1 MVMKLNKSQLVKV
14 SKQLDGALEA
24 LDLLFQY
31 QEGAKLMDDSRIDF
45 SAIVGLRNKVEEMAE
60 KKSRKKRSNEEEGF
74 VERISFTKLC
84 DKKNWKKAVVVFT
97 EASFTSPYTEVER
110 SYQISSD
117 AKYFDGNMIGNSLFG
132 NCLDGK
138 DSGVR
143 LDNYMYSG
151 WKVDFCYIT
160 EYKEEGAHNNE

>member
-31 QEGAKLMDDSRIDF
+31 EEGAKLMDDYKIDF
-45 SAIVGLRNKVEEMAE
+45 SAIVRLRDRLEEMAE
-60 KKSRKKRSNEEEGF
+60 KKSRKKRSNEEESF

-84 DKKNWKKAVVVFT
+84 DKINWKKAVIVFT
-97 EASFTSPYTEVER
+97 ESSFQKPFTEVQR

-117 AKYFDGNMIGNSLFG
+117 AKYFNYNMNGSSLFG
-132 NCLDGK
+132 NCLDGS
-138 DSGVR
+138 DDGVR
-143 LDNYMYSG
+143 LDRYFHE
-151 WKVDFCYIT
+151 WKIDFCYIT